1 MASRRVALVAI
12 VLALSLPVIGRAQGG
27 ADPQIEKGRVVVA
40 QVCTTCHTTLGR
52 MLADYIG
59 VSWSGAR
66 PLVVYA
72 LASPPKQDEFRQA
85 IYAASG

>member
-1 MASRRVALVAI
+1 MP
-12 VLALSLPVIGRAQGG
+12 LAWLP
-27 ADPQIEKGRVVVA
+27 D
-40 QVCTTCHTTLGR
+40 TTLGR

-59 VSWSGAR
+59 VSWSRGR

-85 IYAASG
+85 IYAAKG